1 MRRCLTTG
9 HWSGQAPVCKG
20 KQFRKTIL
28 DKIANVFMALDPTE
42 QGCGR
47 PPKPVYGYVSF
58 ESTNYGA
65 VATYYCDKGYA
76 FSKKGA
82 QHRVCL
88 ENGHWSGETPVCQPQ
103 HY

>member
-1 MRRCLTTG
+1 MDYFNNSKFL
-9 HWSGQAPVCKG
+9 SPLLVPA
-20 KQFRKTIL
+20 
-28 DKIANVFMALDPTE
+28 E

-58 ESTNYGA
+58 ESTNYRA
-65 VATYYCDKGYA
+65 VATYYCDDGYA

-103 HY
+103 YYWFQNMAGLNYYLVAN